1 MNESS
6 AKAGESDLQRAIHIL
21 YTDLGILLSNKDYVL
36 LLCSFSIGVGFFN
49 ALLTLLNQIVNPFG
63 YRYGRREFFLFVIYL
78 LFLHFIDICIFNIWS
93 FYMYICR
100 VLSSNDDAGTFGA
113 VFIVFGLVGAGVI
126 GTCSICTIL
135 LYTILYYSM
144 YYNTMYYTVLYYSMY
159 YIIHYILLYV
169 LYYTIYN
176 YMYKTA
182 VCTVLYYVLCIIL

>member
-1 MNESS
+1 MKEVNESS

-100 VLSSNDDAGTFGA
+100 VLTSNDDAGTFGA

-126 GTCSICTIL
+126 GTCS
-135 LYTILYYSM
+135 M
-144 YYNTMYYTVLYYSMY
+144 YYTTVLYYSMY

-169 LYYTIYN
+169 LLYVLYTILCDP
-176 YMYKTA
+176 M
-182 VCTVLYYVLCIIL
+182 VLLYCSEVLCIF